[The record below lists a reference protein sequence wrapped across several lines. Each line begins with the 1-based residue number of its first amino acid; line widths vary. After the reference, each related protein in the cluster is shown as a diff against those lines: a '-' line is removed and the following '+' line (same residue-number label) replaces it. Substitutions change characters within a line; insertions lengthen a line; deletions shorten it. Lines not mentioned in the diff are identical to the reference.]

1 MNDGEVGILNVGAG
15 DIRISFDPKN
25 PAELIRA
32 KRIVKD
38 MLRGGY
44 ALLVEVEKDGVKA
57 YQRALDFDEERCEY
71 VIADYDPVQGGVRGS
86 VPAAAGSAETVPRGA
101 ATGRGSASGSPPPAP
116 ALCECGCGREV
127 KPGKRYVH
135 GHHNRKR
142 VPAKSTRAVAVSR
155 SAGG

>member
-25 PAELIRA
+25 PAEVIRA

-44 ALLVEVEKDGVKA
+44 ALLVEVEKNGEKA
-57 YQRALDFDEERCEY
+57 FQRALDFDEERGEY
-71 VIADYDPVQGGVRGS
+71 IIADYDPVQGGVQGPPK
-86 VPAAAGSAETVPRGA
+86 PAELIGPVCA
-101 ATGRGSASGSPPPAP
+101 
-116 ALCECGCGREV
+116 CGCGLPVTE
-127 KPGKRYVH
+127 GKTWVR

-142 VPAKSTRAVAVSR
+142 VPAAKARAVAVSR

>member
-1 MNDGEVGILNVGAG
+1 MVDGEVGILNVGAG

-25 PAELIRA
+25 PAEVIRA

-44 ALLVEVEKDGVKA
+44 ALLVEVEKGV

-71 VIADYDPVQGGVRGS
+71 VIADYDPTQGGV
-86 VPAAAGSAETVPRGA
+86 AEQRLA
-101 ATGRGSASGSPPPAP
+101 RAESGRPEPGLKDAVVEVKLKGK
-116 ALCECGCGREV
+116 CECGCGRTV
-127 KPGKRYVH
+127 TKPGNRYIH
-135 GHHNRKR
+135 GHHHRKR
-142 VPAKSTRAVAVSR
+142 VPAAKARAVAVSR